1 MQDKKCVFIVWVDA
15 MSITSNVSWMT
26 EEEAIKKAE
35 DGNWEVSQVGWII
48 KKTTDYIL
56 LASRYT
62 EDGKDFEEQFGNI
75 FKIPHPWIQSLTEL
89 KL

>member
-1 MQDKKCVFIVWVDA
+1 MIQKYKLVYIIWADAISATDVWHSKSA
-15 MSITSNVSWMT
+15 TLTWGESQ
-26 EEEAIKKAE
+26 
-35 DGNWEVSQVGWII
+35 NWLVHQVGQII